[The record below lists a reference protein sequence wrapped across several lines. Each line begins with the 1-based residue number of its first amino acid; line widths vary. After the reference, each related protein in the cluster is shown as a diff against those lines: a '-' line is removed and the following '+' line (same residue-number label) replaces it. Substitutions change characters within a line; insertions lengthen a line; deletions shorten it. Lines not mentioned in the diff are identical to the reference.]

1 MNMSAI
7 KEKYLQDEVTKNER
21 LKDQWGTTLAKIRLE
36 QEKHGQLMGTVR
48 GIQQSQEFQGMNTM
62 FSNMS
67 TLMQSKN
74 AEQFKIGQ
82 AAAIAQAAI
91 NIPLSAIN
99 AYTSMSSIPI
109 VGPALG
115 IAAAAAA
122 VAAGAMQISQIKAQ
136 RPPGQAHGGIDEVPK
151 SMNNSTFVLKAGE
164 RVVQPDQNRELGAAI
179 DKINNGQTGGGHT
192 VNVTVNGSVD
202 NSTID
207 KMKSAIIDA
216 LREASE
222 RGVPVINERGI
233 VRG

>member
-1 MNMSAI
+1 M
-7 KEKYLQDEVTKNER
+7 
-21 LKDQWGTTLAKIRLE
+21 RLE
-36 QEKHGQLMGTVR
+36 QEKHGMLMGTVR

-136 RPPGQAHGGIDEVPK
+136 RPPGQAHGGLDSVPK
-151 SMNNSTFVLKAGE
+151 SMDNSTFLLKAGE
-164 RVVQPDQNRELGAAI
+164 RVVQPDANKDLTQAI
-179 DKINNGQTGGGHT
+179 DKINNGGTGGHT
-192 VNVTVNGSVD
+192 VNITVNGNAD
-202 NSTID
+202 NNAID
-207 KMKSAIIDA
+207 RIKQAVMDG

-222 RGVPVINERGI
+222 RGVPVINQRGI
-233 VRG
+233 VQG